1 MSEKS
6 IFWLLNVVSFLNFSI
21 SLNFINSDFFLSVFL
36 FSGGW
41 FFLFL
46 SKNPRV
52 LLSKNVQEVDR
63 LIPGVKGVGYLFI
76 SVFFL
81 ILNVVYYL
89 V

>member
-6 IFWLLNVVSFLNFSI
+6 IVWLLVFMSFLNFAI
-21 SLNFINSDFFLSVFL
+21 SLNFINSNFGFSIFL

-46 SKNPRV
+46 SSNPRI
-52 LLSKNVQEVDR
+52 LLSKNVQEIDR
-63 LIPGVKGVGYLFI
+63 LIPDMKGVGYLFI

-81 ILNVVYYL
+81 ILNFIYYL